1 MQHPDRPAVTD
12 GESAIA
18 HLRQGV
24 YAWMDADRVLPEE
37 GAALLAALD
46 AALLHLTAGDRS
58 GATPGAAARTAVEQ
72 FIAGA
77 QRFMEDEVLKEREG
91 QGSLAATVALLAEL
105 PLMAG

>member
-18 HLRQGV
+18 PLRQSV

-37 GAALLAALD
+37 GSVLLAALD
-46 AALLHLTAGDRS
+46 AALRHLTAGDL
-58 GATPGAAARTAVEQ
+58 PAARTAIEQ

-77 QRFMEDEVLKEREG
+77 QRFMEDEVLKERDG
-91 QGSLAATVALLAEL
+91 QGSLAVTVAMLAEL
-105 PLMAG
+105 PFMAG